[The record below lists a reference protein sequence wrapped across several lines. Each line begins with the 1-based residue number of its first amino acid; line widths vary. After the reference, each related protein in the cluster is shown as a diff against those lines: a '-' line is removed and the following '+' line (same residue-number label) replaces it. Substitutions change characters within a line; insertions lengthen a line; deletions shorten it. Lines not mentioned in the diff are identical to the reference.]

1 MPEMTR
7 AAPKHEKDERMP
19 EMTKKTRTTIAATT
33 RAAPK
38 NTAQTTTT
46 VCRGGD
52 DAGGNFFPTTSLSRV
67 HGSSMPFEPAC
78 MPPQP
83 RI

>member
-7 AAPKHEKDERMP
+7 AAPKHENDERMP

-38 NTAQTTTT
+38 NTAPTTTT
-46 VCRGGD
+46 VA
-52 DAGGNFFPTTSLSRV
+52 AGMATMLAATS
-67 HGSSMPFEPAC
+67 F
-78 MPPQP
+78 Q
-83 RI
+83 